1 MKHYALSVTALFL
14 ALCFFPLP
22 AAGQAEDLT
31 VYVTNTGGKYHLEA
45 CKSLSRSKIP
55 LPLGDAARSGYEAC
69 AICKPPVLGSAAL
82 SPINT
87 SNTSNTS
94 ANTPINNSE
103 RNGTGLYRL
112 NNPGLASVNQADL
125 SRMIRAEVV
134 GHVDGDTLR
143 VRINNPP
150 PQLNA
155 VEIIRMIGVDTPET
169 VHPRREVEYF
179 GKEASEFT
187 RRLLGEPVLLAFDWD
202 LRDRY
207 GRLLTYIYT
216 PGGTC
221 HNAALIR
228 EGYAHAYTRHS
239 FQFLDEF
246 RRLEQQARQTNQ
258 GLWQ

>member
-1 MKHYALSVTALFL
+1 MRHYVLSVTALLL

-22 AAGQAEDLT
+22 ASGQAEDLT
-31 VYVTNTGGKYHLEA
+31 VYVTNTGTKYHLET

-55 LPLGDAARSGYEAC
+55 LSLGDAVRSGYEAC
-69 AICKPPVLGSAAL
+69 AICKPPVLGNAAL

-87 SNTSNTS
+87 STT
-94 ANTPINNSE
+94 NTPINSREN
-103 RNGTGLYRL
+103 NGEFRTGLYRL

-143 VRINNPP
+143 VRISNPP
-150 PQLNA
+150 PELNA
-155 VEIIRMIGVDTPET
+155 VETIRMIGVDTPET

-179 GKEASEFT
+179 GKEASDFT

-207 GRLLTYIYT
+207 GRLLAYIYT
-216 PGGTC
+216 PSGIC

-228 EGYAHAYTRHS
+228 EGYAHAYTRYS

-246 RRLEQQARQTNQ
+246 RHLEQQARQTNQ